1 MSEISSESVGY
12 DDVVYEREPRGVR
25 RRTPPD
31 RVRLLREGDVE
42 LYSPLEPV
50 WESPRCEAESVP
62 RYESVDVT
70 MFVPEPDANSIDS
83 SVMSPVP
90 VPVPVFV
97 SMPVS
102 PRVKDDD
109 E

>member
-1 MSEISSESVGY
+1 
-12 DDVVYEREPRGVR
+12 
-25 RRTPPD
+25 
-31 RVRLLREGDVE
+31 
-42 LYSPLEPV
+42 
-50 WESPRCEAESVP
+50 
-62 RYESVDVT
+62 